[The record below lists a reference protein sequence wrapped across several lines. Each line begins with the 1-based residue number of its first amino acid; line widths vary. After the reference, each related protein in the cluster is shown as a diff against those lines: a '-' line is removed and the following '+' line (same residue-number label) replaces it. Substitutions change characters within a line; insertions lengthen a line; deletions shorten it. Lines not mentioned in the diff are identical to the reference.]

1 MPALSTNATTTTVQ
15 TVTLKPSLRK
25 KLLLALRTYTTLKDT
40 EKIAKA
46 AKDKQRGIVGECLE
60 EVGESTLKL
69 EGYTATF
76 VAPTKKTLDRK
87 RFVQLGGDL
96 AMLDA
101 AYVEQPVNAYVKV
114 TCPGMKED
122 E

>member
-1 MPALSTNATTTTVQ
+1 MPTLTATTTTTQ
-15 TVTLKPSLRK
+15 TVTLTPSLRK
-25 KLLLALRTYTTLKDT
+25 KLLLALRTYTSLKDQ
-40 EKIAKA
+40 EKVAKA

-60 EVGESTLKL
+60 EVGESTLKF
-69 EGYTATF
+69 EGYTATY
-76 VAPTKKTLDRK
+76 VAPVKKMLDRK

-101 AYVEQPVNAYVKV
+101 AYVEQLVNPYVKISV
-114 TCPGMKED
+114 GGGKED

>member
-1 MPALSTNATTTTVQ
+1 MPSLSTAVTTTTVQ

-25 KLLLALRTYTTLKDT
+25 KLLMALRTYVTLKDQ

-46 AKDKQRGIVGECLE
+46 AKDKQRGVVGECLE
-60 EVGESTLKL
+60 EVGESTLKI
-69 EGYTATF
+69 EGFTATF
-76 VAPTKKTLDRK
+76 VAPAKKGLDRK

-96 AMLDA
+96 AVLDA
-101 AYVEQPVNAYVKV
+101 AYVEQTVTPYVKISM
-114 TCPGMKED
+114 GGGKDD